1 MKTNRRALTGVVVA
15 ALLGWGLA
23 RPAPVAG
30 HCDSMDGP
38 VVKAARAALDQE
50 AVELV
55 LPWVL
60 PRDEGR
66 IRDAF
71 ARTMVV
77 RKAGGEAEALA
88 DLWFFETLVRIHREG
103 EGEPYTGLK
112 PAGQEPGPGIAA
124 ADRALEA
131 GTADELA
138 PDIAEHVA
146 DAVRERFERVRTL
159 ARYDVS
165 DVVAARAY
173 VHAYVEYVH
182 FVERVAEAVESHAG
196 RAQGSPHA
204 DGAVVPEDAYLCVH
218 GQAPCR

>member
-1 MKTNRRALTGVVVA
+1 MKTNKLALAAVIA

-23 RPAPVAG
+23 RPAPVAA

-38 VVKAARAALDQE
+38 VVTAARAALE
-50 AVELV
+50 RGSVELA
-55 LPWVL
+55 LAWVL

-71 ARTMVV
+71 ARTLEV

-112 PAGQEPGPGIAA
+112 PAGEEPAPGIAA

-131 GTADELA
+131 GTAEELA
-138 PDIAEHVA
+138 PGIADHVA
-146 DAVRERFERVRTL
+146 DAVRERFERVRAL
-159 ARYDVS
+159 AGHDPT

-173 VHAYVEYVH
+173 VHAYVEYIH
-182 FVERVAEAVESHAG
+182 FVERIVDAVEARGHAEG
-196 RAQGSPHA
+196 GHS
-204 DGAVVPEDAYLCVH
+204 
-218 GQAPCR
+218 

>member
-1 MKTNRRALTGVVVA
+1 MNTNRRALTSVVVT

-23 RPAPVAG
+23 RPSPVAA
-30 HCDSMDGP
+30 HCDSMSGP
-38 VVKAARAALDQE
+38 VVKAARAALEQR

-55 LPWVL
+55 LAWVA

-71 ARTMVV
+71 ARTLDV

-112 PAGQEPGPGIAA
+112 PADQEPAPGIAA

-131 GTADELA
+131 GSPDELA
-138 PDIAEHVA
+138 REIADHVA

-165 DVVAARAY
+165 DVGGARTY

-182 FVERVAEAVESHAG
+182 FVERIAAAVEV
-196 RAQGSPHA
+196 QGH
-204 DGAVVPEDAYLCVH
+204 PEG
-218 GQAPCR
+218 GQS

>member
-1 MKTNRRALTGVVVA
+1 MKTNRRALTGVVVT

-23 RPAPVAG
+23 RPAPVAA

-38 VVKAARAALDQE
+38 VVKAARAALDQGR
-50 AVELV
+50 VELV
-55 LPWVL
+55 LAWVL

-71 ARTMVV
+71 ARTLEV
-77 RKAGGEAEALA
+77 RRAGGEAEALA

-112 PAGQEPGPGIAA
+112 PAGQEPAPGIAA

-131 GTADELA
+131 ETADELA
-138 PDIAEHVA
+138 PTIANHVA
-146 DAVRERFERVRTL
+146 DAVRERFERVRAL
-159 ARYDVS
+159 ASHDPT

-182 FVERVAEAVESHAG
+182 FVERIVEAAEAQGHAEG
-196 RAQGSPHA
+196 
-204 DGAVVPEDAYLCVH
+204 
-218 GQAPCR
+218 GQP